1 MKRTPLFGLLLSAA
15 LVGCGGPPPDKV
27 DEPRSAGQLVTNLKA
42 DLEAAAKFGEGGS
55 GLDSIRSAFN
65 DLKTQDPAKAKTV
78 EKDIEALLKATKPED
93 RKKHAAAAA
102 AAL

>member
-1 MKRTPLFGLLLSAA
+1 MKRTSLYAILVSAA

-27 DEPRSAGQLVTNLKA
+27 DEPRSSSQLVTALKT
-42 DLEAAAKFGEGGS
+42 DLGAVAQTGEGGS

-65 DLKTQDPAKAKTV
+65 DLKAQEPAKATAV
-78 EKDIEALLKATKPED
+78 EKDIDALLKTSKPED

>member
-1 MKRTPLFGLLLSAA
+1 MKRTSLFGLLLSAA
-15 LVGCGGPPPDKV
+15 LVGCGGTPPDKV
-27 DEPRSAGQLVTNLKA
+27 DAPRSSSQLVTALKT
-42 DLEAAAKFGEGGS
+42 DLGAVAQSGEGGS

-65 DLKTQDPAKAKTV
+65 DLKAQEPEKAKAI
-78 EKDIEALLKATKPED
+78 EKDIDALLKTSKPDD